1 MRRRLIIVLALLA
14 PPALASGESPTGLW
28 RTEPVKNGAYVDVR
42 IGPCGEA
49 LCGVIEA
56 AHNTKKTGLVGETL
70 ISGMVPDGPDR
81 WTSGQIVAPDTEK
94 TYAGSMR
101 LEKGQLMV
109 EGCLV
114 MICRSQVWT
123 RLN

>member
-1 MRRRLIIVLALLA
+1 MRKPFILVVALLA
-14 PPALASGESPTGLW
+14 PPALAAGESPEGLW

-42 IGPCGEA
+42 VASCGDA

-56 AHNTKKTGLVGETL
+56 AHNTKKTNLVGETL
-70 ISGMVPDGPDR
+70 ISGMVPDGPEK
-81 WTSGQIVAPDTEK
+81 WGSGKIVAPDTDK

-101 LEKGQLMV
+101 LENGQLMV

-114 MICRSQVWT
+114 MICRSQTWT